1 LKNKKTQNM
10 SIRVGGSVGAIGTGA
25 FGIIGGIAG
34 PNLEKI
40 NIDMDGDSFVTVNGV
55 AIPGRTISMTN
66 GVLFVDGKR
75 YEEKE
80 GEAGAVVGCK
90 ELTIVINGN
99 VRGSVS
105 TTSGN
110 VKVTGN
116 CETAK
121 SVSGDVEIDG
131 DVTGSVSSVSG
142 DVRVSGKVS
151 GSASSIS
158 GRVTTGG
165 ASRR

>member
-1 LKNKKTQNM
+1 M
-10 SIRVGGSVGAIGTGA
+10 SIRVGGSVASIGNGS
-25 FGIIGGIAG
+25 FGIIGSVNGAG
-34 PNLEKI
+34 PSLEKI
-40 NIDMDGDSFVTVNGV
+40 NINMDSFVTVNGV

-80 GEAGAVVGCK
+80 GEAGAVVGCS

-105 TTSGN
+105 TSSGH
-110 VKVTGN
+110 VKVSGN

-131 DVTGSVSSVSG
+131 NVTGSVSSMSG
-142 DVRVSGKVS
+142 DVRVTGKVS
-151 GSASSIS
+151 GSASSMS
-158 GRVTTGG
+158 GRVTTG